1 MSITYPALQN
11 IKTNSHKRNRRKQ
24 VWTWKC
30 IFRFLTHL
38 LIIWHDSR
46 STILSK
52 ASTIHGIASFQKMQD
67 SKYLPNLQ
75 NWADLWLLELQWL
88 KQGFFM
94 LPNDDWWSN
103 LGLKQTKLA
112 LHNFCH
118 WWCLDQTA
126 AKMMVTDGVWR
137 LKPTHNGVWMVMQ
150 QASSWSFRVLCR
162 NCQYAKNAREERMNV
177 FDLQRLL
184 TRVRKCRKWLYIGL
198 FILANPKPKLA

>member
-1 MSITYPALQN
+1 M
-11 IKTNSHKRNRRKQ
+11 K
-24 VWTWKC
+24 
-30 IFRFLTHL
+30 
-38 LIIWHDSR
+38 
-46 STILSK
+46 
-52 ASTIHGIASFQKMQD
+52 D

-126 AKMMVTDGVWR
+126 AKTMVTDGVWR

-150 QASSWSFRVLCR
+150 QASSWFLEFVSRKFKM
-162 NCQYAKNAREERMNV
+162 AKNANREKWEV
-177 FDLQRLL
+177 FCGLQLL
-184 TRVRKCRKWLYIGL
+184 LGLQMARKSFLYDCLTIGNGVL
-198 FILANPKPKLA
+198 KQD